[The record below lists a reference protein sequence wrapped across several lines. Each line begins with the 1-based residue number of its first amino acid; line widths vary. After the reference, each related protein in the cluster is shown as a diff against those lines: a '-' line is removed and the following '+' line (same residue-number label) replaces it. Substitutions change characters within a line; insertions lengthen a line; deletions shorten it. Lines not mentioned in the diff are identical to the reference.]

1 MIPNRRSAQQ
11 DVETGSGK
19 IMAKQEALAIGID
32 IGTSGARAVAMRP
45 DFAIAARSAVPLER
59 FGQNG
64 RDPAVWWQAVGA
76 ALTDLLSSIDRATV
90 RSIAVDGTSG
100 TLLPVDGAGQ
110 PLAEPLMY
118 NDKVAADAILATIVR
133 EAPATSA
140 ALGATSGLAKALSF
154 QRLPGVVTVL
164 HQADWIAGQFSGR
177 FDSSDENNALKTG
190 YDVETRRWPAWI
202 AATGMRMELLPGV
215 VRPGDVVGTIA
226 ARAAE
231 LFGLPRDVV
240 VVAGTTDGCASF
252 LATGAATVGD
262 GVTALGSSLTIK
274 ILSDR
279 PISAPRFGIYSHR
292 LGDAYLAGGASNSG
306 GKVLAQHFS
315 LARIIELSAVIDPM
329 TETGLDYYPLPAT
342 GERFPIADPAL
353 PPRLVPRP
361 ADDADYLKAMLEG
374 IAAIEALGYS
384 RLAELGAPR
393 LTSVRSVGGG
403 AANPAWTAI
412 RQRKLGVDFLPA
424 LSDEAA
430 AGTALLALMGA
441 STAGFL

>member
-1 MIPNRRSAQQ
+1 
-11 DVETGSGK
+11 
-19 IMAKQEALAIGID
+19 
-32 IGTSGARAVAMRP
+32 MRP
-45 DFAIAARSAVPLER
+45 DFSIAAHSAVSLER
-59 FGQNG
+59 FGPNG
-64 RDPAVWWQAVGA
+64 RDPGVWWEAVA
-76 ALTDLLSSIDRATV
+76 ATLAELLKSIDRSAV

-100 TLLPVDGAGQ
+100 SLLPVDSAGQ

-118 NDKVAADAILATIVR
+118 NDKVADDAILAAVVR
-133 EAPATSA
+133 AAPQTSA
-140 ALGATSGLAKALSF
+140 ALGATSGLAKGLSF
-154 QRLPGVVTVL
+154 QHLPGIATVL

-177 FDSSDENNALKTG
+177 FDISDENNALKTG
-190 YDVETRRWPAWI
+190 YDVETRRWPDWI
-202 AATGMRMELLPGV
+202 VATGMRMELLPRV
-215 VRPGDVVGTIA
+215 IRPGDVIGTIA
-226 ARAAE
+226 ASAVE
-231 LFGLPRDVV
+231 MFGLPREVV

-252 LATGAATVGD
+252 LATGAAAVGD

-315 LARIIELSAVIDPM
+315 LARIIELSAAIDPT

-361 ADDADYLKAMLEG
+361 ADDADFLKAMLEG

-393 LTSVRSVGGG
+393 LTSVRTVGGG

-412 RQRKLGVDFLPA
+412 RQRKLGAPFLPA

-430 AGTALLALMGA
+430 AGTARLALMGA
-441 STAGFL
+441 GTAGLL